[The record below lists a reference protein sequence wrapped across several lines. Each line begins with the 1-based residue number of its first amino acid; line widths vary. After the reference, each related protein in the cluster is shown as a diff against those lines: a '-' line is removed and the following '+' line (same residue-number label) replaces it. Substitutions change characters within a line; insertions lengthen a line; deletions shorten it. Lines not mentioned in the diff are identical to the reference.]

1 MKFLANENFPLSSF
15 SILQNKGYDID
26 HIGNT
31 RLGITDE
38 QVMGIAQTENRII
51 ITFDADYGELV
62 FKKGC
67 PVKGVL
73 YLRLHEF
80 SPEWPAQII
89 HDIISNQTLTLEGFF
104 TVVDENKMRQRK
116 I

>member
-31 RLGITDE
+31 RPGITDE

-51 ITFDADYGELV
+51 NDKKRYKLGRLV
-62 FKKGC
+62 FVPGLIL
-67 PVKGVL
+67 G
-73 YLRLHEF
+73 YRSF
-80 SPEWPAQII
+80 
-89 HDIISNQTLTLEGFF
+89 N
-104 TVVDENKMRQRK
+104 N
-116 I
+116 